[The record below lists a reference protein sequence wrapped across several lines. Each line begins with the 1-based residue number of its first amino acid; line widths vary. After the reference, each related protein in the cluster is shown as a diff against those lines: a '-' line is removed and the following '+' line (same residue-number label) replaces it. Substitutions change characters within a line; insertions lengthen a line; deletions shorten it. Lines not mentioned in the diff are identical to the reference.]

1 MGAGAWF
8 GTRLLY
14 DGAFVEAEPPP
25 PPPEPA
31 TEPVPIAEA
40 RARLAR
46 IRDAAERLSD
56 ARIRGVANAMA
67 GVLDDLAARPDRL
80 PRARRFLNVHL
91 DGLERITRRLEA
103 GAIPP
108 EGLPALLEELDRAA
122 RDLRERLRQEETE
135 ALEVQVQVLSDR
147 LRQEGYG

>member
-1 MGAGAWF
+1 
-8 GTRLLY
+8 
-14 DGAFVEAEPPP
+14 P
-25 PPPEPA
+25 PPPEPVA
-31 TEPVPIAEA
+31 EPAPIAEA

-46 IRDAAERLSD
+46 IEAAAERLSD
-56 ARIRGVANAMA
+56 TRIQGVASAMA
-67 GVLDDLAARPDRL
+67 GVLDDLMQRPERL

-91 DGLERITRRLEA
+91 DGLERITQRLEA

-122 RDLRERLRQEETE
+122 RELREQLRHEESQ
-135 ALEVQVQVLSDR
+135 ALEVQVQVLYDR